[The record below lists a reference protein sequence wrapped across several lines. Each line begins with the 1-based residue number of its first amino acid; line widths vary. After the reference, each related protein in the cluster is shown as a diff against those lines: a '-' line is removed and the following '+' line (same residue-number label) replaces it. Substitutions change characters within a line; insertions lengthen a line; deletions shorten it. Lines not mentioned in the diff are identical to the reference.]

1 MESYFK
7 HKGLGDALRGAA
19 IDVGALNFFDP
30 CPRGALGSRFSPSR
44 ASILIIQSAI
54 VSRDPSNR
62 IFFFLII
69 IFTHLSPATSPQ
81 LARRVYLAANQIRQ
95 RVFPQ
100 PLSQC
105 EISMNQCETKK

>member
-7 HKGLGDALRGAA
+7 HKGLGDALHGAA
-19 IDVGALNFFDP
+19 INVGALDFFDP

-62 IFFFLII
+62 IFFFNYY
-69 IFTHLSPATSPQ
+69 FYPPEPDDFAP
-81 LARRVYLAANQIRQ
+81 
-95 RVFPQ
+95 P
-100 PLSQC
+100 
-105 EISMNQCETKK
+105 

>member
-7 HKGLGDALRGAA
+7 HKGLGDAARRGAA
-19 IDVGALNFFDP
+19 IEVGALNFFDP
-30 CPRGALGSRFSPSR
+30 CPRGALGSRFPPSR
-44 ASILIIQSAI
+44 ASILIIPSAI

-81 LARRVYLAANQIRQ
+81 LARRFTSRLIKLDNAFSRIRCHGVKFQ
-95 RVFPQ
+95 
-100 PLSQC
+100 
-105 EISMNQCETKK
+105 

>member
-19 IDVGALNFFDP
+19 INVGALDFFDP

-44 ASILIIQSAI
+44 APILIIQSAI

-62 IFFFLII
+62 IFFFNYYFYPPEPDDFAPPLIKLDNA
-69 IFTHLSPATSPQ
+69 FSRNRCHGVKFQ
-81 LARRVYLAANQIRQ
+81 
-95 RVFPQ
+95 
-100 PLSQC
+100 
-105 EISMNQCETKK
+105 